1 MGYLLKIILTD
12 LAHYPLHVYCKTDIC
27 KLLLVSKDVPNVMN
41 NCLRYPNL
49 EFCTFSSLH

>member
-41 NCLRYPNL
+41 NCLRYPNP
-49 EFCTFSSLH
+49 EFCIFSSLH